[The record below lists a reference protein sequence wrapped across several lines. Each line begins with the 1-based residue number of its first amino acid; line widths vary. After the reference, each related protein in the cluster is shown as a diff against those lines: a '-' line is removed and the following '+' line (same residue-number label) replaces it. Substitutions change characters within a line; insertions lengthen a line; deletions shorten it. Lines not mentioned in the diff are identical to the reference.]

1 MASLGGRQVGS
12 QMESG
17 TRHGT
22 GGRVGCVCVYLG
34 VGGGGNGEDDEME
47 GVTRVKTNFPPA
59 RFCSG
64 PAPGV

>member
-22 GGRVGCVCVYLG
+22 GGRVGCVCVCIWG
-34 VGGGGNGEDDEME
+34 WEGAGME
-47 GVTRVKTNFPPA
+47 KMMKWRE
-59 RFCSG
+59 
-64 PAPGV
+64 